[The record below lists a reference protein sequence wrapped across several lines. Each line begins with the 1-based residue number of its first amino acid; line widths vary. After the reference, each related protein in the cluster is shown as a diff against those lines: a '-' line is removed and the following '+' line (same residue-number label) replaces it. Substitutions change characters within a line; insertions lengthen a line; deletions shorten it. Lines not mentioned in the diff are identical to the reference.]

1 MIKPTVLLG
10 QHVAAAKHFRL
21 AGFISDKK
29 LITTRKWNE
38 KLRTLVS
45 KQMLEKTKISRE
57 T

>member
-10 QHVAAAKHFRL
+10 QHVAATKHFRL